1 MAYQNDRK
9 VLILGFS
16 VQRGHIKTV
25 QQTIAN
31 EKMGSW
37 DSAQYLLK
45 MIGKCV
51 QGDSDKMVHS
61 KHGVEVIDFEPGV
74 ELYRSM
80 AFAEQLVCSR

>member
-37 DSAQYLLK
+37 DSA
-45 MIGKCV
+45 
-51 QGDSDKMVHS
+51 
-61 KHGVEVIDFEPGV
+61 
-74 ELYRSM
+74 
-80 AFAEQLVCSR
+80 